1 MSKVNAHDVL
11 REEKKKQSVRVV
23 SEENLKKLEAAPLT
37 TESLFGEFQPIVSVV
52 IDFPDGSERL
62 VKVRRINNAEAF
74 SGIGVYAFIQ
84 DDGKID
90 ESSMTEDE
98 KIQLDIK
105 IKRQLVVAGME
116 DPHFKF
122 GQTEGNGY
130 PVESLGGAYLN
141 LFFDAVNE
149 VNNPK
154 QVRDFLRNFRQTNSD
169 ETGKASNVN
178 AGEEGG
184 AVCAEAESDDTSSS
198 TGVAVSVT
206 CNGT

>member
-1 MSKVNAHDVL
+1 MNAHDVL
-11 REEKKKQSVRVV
+11 REEKKKQVVRVV
-23 SEENLKKLEAAPLT
+23 SEEELKALDAAPLT
-37 TESLFGEFQPIVSVV
+37 TESLFDEFQPIVSVV
-52 IDFPDGSERL
+52 IAFPDGSERL

-90 ESSMTEDE
+90 EASMTEDE
-98 KIQLDIK
+98 KIELDIK

-116 DPHFKF
+116 DPMFKF
-122 GQTEGNGY
+122 GGTEGGGY

-149 VNNPK
+149 VNNPREV
-154 QVRDFLRNFRQTNSD
+154 QDFLRNFREKDSD
-169 ETGKASNVN
+169 RAGEDSDVD

-184 AVCAEAESDDTSSS
+184 ALSPETVSDDSSS
-198 TGVAVSVT
+198 ESGVAASAS
-206 CNGT
+206 GDGD